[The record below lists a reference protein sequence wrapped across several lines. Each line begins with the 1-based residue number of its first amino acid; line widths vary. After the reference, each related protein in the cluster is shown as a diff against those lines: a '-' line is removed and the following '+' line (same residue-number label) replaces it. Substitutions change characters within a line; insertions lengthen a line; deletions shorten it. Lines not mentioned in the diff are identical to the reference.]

1 MSSYLT
7 FYLVPKA
14 EDSKPLDL
22 ISYSRN
28 TDVYQYFDEVLH
40 VAYIGIGNEKQY
52 TELNTSKVDKVLEEL
67 RNDISKAQKRMA
79 EYEKHANGNT
89 EIIEEVISQKEYI
102 EDLEWA
108 RNTML
113 DFAQNHNIKISYSN
127 TFYQKKQKNIELI
140 SSEWRIKPVYKKYKG
155 FCKN

>member
-28 TDVYQYFDEVLH
+28 TNVYQYFDEVLH
-40 VAYIGIGNEKQY
+40 VAYIGNSDEKQY
-52 TELNTSKVDKVLEEL
+52 TELDTSKVDRVLEEL
-67 RNDISKAQKRMA
+67 KNDISKAQKRMA

-108 RNTML
+108 LHKVEFIRDIVVEATY
-113 DFAQNHNIKISYSN
+113 SYCDYN
-127 TFYQKKQKNIELI
+127 KVLCN
-140 SSEWRIKPVYKKYKG
+140 VD
-155 FCKN
+155 

>member
-1 MSSYLT
+1 MQMLQLENIGYIKKYNMSSYLT

-28 TDVYQYFDEVLH
+28 TDVYQYFEEVLH
-40 VAYIGIGNEKQY
+40 VAYIGNGDEKQY
-52 TELNTSKVDKVLEEL
+52 TELSTSKVDRVLEEL

-89 EIIEEVISQKEYI
+89 EIIEEVIGQKEYI
-102 EDLEWA
+102 EDLEYA
-108 RNTML
+108 L
-113 DFAQNHNIKISYSN
+113 HKIEFIRDIVVEATYSYCDYN
-127 TFYQKKQKNIELI
+127 KVLCN
-140 SSEWRIKPVYKKYKG
+140 VD
-155 FCKN
+155 